1 MKLRSIETTPS
12 PNCIKL
18 NLDEPMSD
26 KPLTLKRE
34 TDVTDTPEVLQ
45 QLLSITGV
53 QSVFLLRDFITLTRK
68 GNVDWQP
75 ILATAAEL
83 LGMAEGAGASLSDR
97 LAQLPLTEPSEPSS
111 TSASETA
118 QARTQHFGQV
128 EVAVQVFRRIPVQV
142 RAIAADGQQAAIA
155 MPDRFNQA
163 LQRAVLAT
171 QADYVAERRWAPY
184 QPQFGNPEEVAQLVA
199 DELAILIDDRELAR
213 IEEGAINSVNS
224 SAIDRKETETDTINS
239 KSSKHSQQALLA
251 DLRQAD
257 WKCRLKSI
265 QQISVDSETFP
276 AVVLALKDE
285 RHTIRRWAAAI
296 LGSSQRSDAIEP
308 LCQVVLSDPS
318 PIVRRTAGDALS
330 DLGST
335 QASRTMIE
343 TLTDSSNLV
352 RWRAARFLSELGDVS
367 ALEPLKQA
375 VVDES
380 EFDVRTEMRA
390 AIERIQAGGE
400 TQLPMWMRITQ
411 DLE

>member
-34 TDVTDTPEVLQ
+34 SDISDITDTPEVLQ

-97 LAQLPLTEPSEPSS
+97 LAPSPLTEPSS

-118 QARTQHFGQV
+118 PTQTRTQQFGQV

-184 QPQFGNPEEVAQLVA
+184 QPQFGNPEEVARLVA
-199 DELAILIDDRELAR
+199 DELAILIDDRELAQ

-224 SAIDRKETETDTINS
+224 SAIDRKETETDTI
-239 KSSKHSQQALLA
+239 SSKHSQQALLE

-296 LGSSQRSDAIEP
+296 LGSSQRSDAVEP
-308 LCQVVLSDPS
+308 LCQVILSDPS

-330 DLGST
+330 DLGNT

-352 RWRAARFLSELGDVS
+352 RWRAARFLSELGDIS

-375 VVDES
+375 VEDES
-380 EFDVRTEMRA
+380 EFDVRTEMRV

-411 DLE
+411 DLQ

>member
-18 NLDEPMSD
+18 NLDEPISD

-34 TDVTDTPEVLQ
+34 SGVTDTPEVLQ

-53 QSVFLLRDFITLTRK
+53 QSVFLLGDFITLTRK

-75 ILATAAEL
+75 ILATAAQL
-83 LGMAEGAGASLSDR
+83 LGMAEGVGASLSDR
-97 LAQLPLTEPSEPSS
+97 LAQSPLTEPSL
-111 TSASETA
+111 TSASEMDQT

-199 DELAILIDDRELAR
+199 DELAILIDDRELAQ

-224 SAIDRKETETDTINS
+224 SAIDRKETETDTV
-239 KSSKHSQQALLA
+239 SSKQSQQALLE

-265 QQISVDSETFP
+265 QQISVDSQTFP

-330 DLGST
+330 DLGNT
-335 QASRTMIE
+335 QASRTMIK

-375 VVDES
+375 IEDES

-411 DLE
+411 DLQ

>member
-34 TDVTDTPEVLQ
+34 SDISDITDTPEVLQ

-97 LAQLPLTEPSEPSS
+97 LAQSPLTESSEPSS
-111 TSASETA
+111 TSTFETA

-184 QPQFGNPEEVAQLVA
+184 QPQFGNPEEVARLVA
-199 DELAILIDDRELAR
+199 DELAILIDDRELAQ

-224 SAIDRKETETDTINS
+224 SAIDRKETETDTI
-239 KSSKHSQQALLA
+239 SSKHSQQALLE

-296 LGSSQRSDAIEP
+296 LGSSQRSDAVEP
-308 LCQVVLSDPS
+308 LCQVILSDPS

-330 DLGST
+330 DLGNT

-352 RWRAARFLSELGDVS
+352 RWRAARFLSELGDIS

-375 VVDES
+375 VEDES
-380 EFDVRTEMRA
+380 EFDVRTEMRV

-411 DLE
+411 DLQ